1 MIARQLLRLTAV
13 AGAASLLAGCISVF
27 PDADPSQL
35 YRFEGALQGERATAR
50 AGTTFGVFLPSSG
63 FTEASSGD
71 RLLTTTGTEAAYIAN
86 ARWVAPAEVLF
97 QEAVERAFDANPGP
111 ARLVGRGGLRQS
123 ERTLRL
129 DVRRFE
135 ANYDNGQKAPPE
147 IIVRVQAILV
157 SRNDRSFVGEQTF
170 EARVRADANRV
181 SEIVEAFDE
190 ATAEVLTELVD
201 WTNRTAAPAS

>member
-1 MIARQLLRLTAV
+1 MIARNTLRLLAA
-13 AGAASLLAGCISVF
+13 AGAATLLAGCISVF
-27 PDADPSQL
+27 PEADPSQL
-35 YRFEGALQGERATAR
+35 YRFEGRLEQERTTAPS
-50 AGTTFGVFLPSSG
+50 APSFGVFLPSSG

-71 RLLTTTGTEAAYIAN
+71 RILTMTGAEAAYIAN

-111 ARLVGRGGLRQS
+111 ARLVGRGGLRQA

-135 ANYDNGQKAPPE
+135 ANYDNGQDAPPE
-147 IIVRVQAILV
+147 VIVRIQAGLV
-157 SRNDRSFVGEQTF
+157 ARDDRSFVGEQAF
-170 EARVRADANRV
+170 EARVRADDNRV

-190 ATAEVLTELVD
+190 ATAEVLTQLVD
-201 WTNRTAAPAS
+201 WTNRTAAPPT

>member
-1 MIARQLLRLTAV
+1 MIPRPALRLIAA

-35 YRFEGALQGERATAR
+35 YRFEGALQPDRATAP
-50 AGTTFGVFLPSSG
+50 GSSTFGVFLPSSG

-71 RLLTTTGTEAAYIAN
+71 RILTMTGPEAAYIAS

-97 QEAVERAFDANPGP
+97 QEAVERAFEVNPGP
-111 ARLVGRGGLRQS
+111 ARLVGRGGLRQA

-135 ANYDNGQKAPPE
+135 AVYDNGQKAPPE
-147 IIVRVQAILV
+147 IVVRVQAGLV
-157 SRNDRSFVGEQTF
+157 ARNDRSFVGEQAF
-170 EARVRADANRV
+170 EARVRADDNRV

>member
-1 MIARQLLRLTAV
+1 MIPRNPLRLLAAT
-13 AGAASLLAGCISVF
+13 GAAAMLTGCISVF

-35 YRFEGALQGERATAR
+35 YRFEGRLAQESAAAP
-50 AGTTFGVFLPSSG
+50 AGPTFGVFLPSSG

-71 RLLTTTGTEAAYIAN
+71 RILTMTNAEAAYIAG
-86 ARWVAPAEVLF
+86 ARWVAPAEILF

-111 ARLVGRGGLRQS
+111 ARLVGRGGLRQA

-135 ANYDNGQKAPPE
+135 AVYDNGQGAPPE
-147 IIVRVQAILV
+147 IVVRVQAGLV
-157 SRNDRSFVGEQTF
+157 ARDDRSFVGDQAF
-170 EARVRADANRV
+170 EARVRADDNRV

-190 ATAEVLTELVD
+190 ATSQVLTQLVD
-201 WTNRTAAPAS
+201 WTNRTAAPVP